1 MAEQQRW
8 DVLAARFHRNHPR
21 VHVPQ
26 MAKVVEVNLDGSE
39 SRPLTRRGAEP

>member
-39 SRPLTRRGAEP
+39 SRPLTRRRR